1 MEVIQ
6 SFDLS
11 VLNAIQNTLK
21 CGFLDFL
28 TVFISYL
35 TTSGIIWIAAGIVM
49 LFFKKTRA
57 AGIILLAALALGFLS
72 GDILLKHL
80 VNRPRPF
87 TVNTDIALLIKQP
100 SGSSFPSTHSVLAA
114 ASTTV
119 LLAKKREV
127 GFIALVLTVCIAFSR
142 LYLYIHYPTDV
153 LCGLLLGILCG
164 TAALLIARAIKLE
177 NRLAN
182 KKLQ

>member
-72 GDILLKHL
+72 GDVLLKHL

-100 SGSSFPSTHSVLAA
+100 SGASFPSTHSVLAA

-164 TAALLIARAIKLE
+164 AAALLIARAIKLE